1 MTNKQQP
8 SNGGREASQSNE
20 SSADE
25 GGPSRRTFLK
35 GTAAAGAVALGVGAG
50 AVGSAS
56 AGIPTPQLHRDG
68 NLIKDP
74 DGNVVTL
81 RGVNIADPKRINVTS
96 AARGKDAVQVIDMLT
111 DASNGWY
118 PRTIRVPVQPV
129 DIGEYEPGSG
139 PPVPAFDE
147 TQLENYLTNHLD
159 EVVERCKERGVYCI
173 IDYHRHRDVSW
184 AEGQS
189 GPVNTEL
196 QDEVDMFWDIVAP
209 RYSEDSHVLYEVYNE
224 PTEPGMWEDPTDTQW
239 VADIWQLWLEM
250 AQPWVDTI
258 RSHADNLI
266 LMGSPSWTQ
275 SPEGAL
281 VEEFDGEDIA
291 YTFHIYPGHNSSR
304 QQNWEDASING
315 EGVNGVYEQAPLFV
329 TEFGWEENGGQYIGG
344 TDEFG
349 DAFHDFLEKSE
360 AIHWTA
366 WCADP
371 VWRPVMFDRPFAENV
386 DDAVGDPYNGTV
398 PEACS
403 DLPCEWSL
411 TTGSGGM
418 GDDIKSWLEQYRND
432 GIPGDGTVTPPTDTP
447 DTPTDEPAGSAN
459 LRVAHFSPDAPNV
472 DVYVDGTA
480 VLTDVPFRAVSD
492 YLEVSAGTHTVEITA
507 AGDASNSVFE
517 GDVTVADGSDYTVA
531 AVGELDAD
539 TQFRPLVLEDDNSDI
554 GDDMARVRLLHASP
568 DAPAVDVT
576 TASGSTLFDG
586 VSFGQAGYVEV
597 PAGNYTL
604 QVRGDT
610 AGNDGDVVASFD
622 VGLAGDTV
630 YTGFAGGYLSP
641 GDEPTSEAFDLA
653 LSVDSGPGG
662 SPADETAPPAPTSLS
677 VASTSTDAV
686 TVDWMGVSDSG
697 GSGLAEYAV
706 YLDGSMEQTVP
717 AGTTEATVDGLSA
730 DTTYTVGVAA
740 VDNAGNESAQTS
752 VTATTEAADTP
763 TDEPDTPTDE
773 PPADAM
779 VVDDYDGDP
788 GWANHRNDL
797 GQWCGAGSFANGGGE
812 ETGGALVLEYDN
824 GGWFQEQIN
833 ESIEEYSTLVFEVS
847 GANGGEESE
856 VLFDMGGVRTM
867 LSNVT
872 DDSIGTSMGEVRVD
886 LESAGVDRSSSS
898 LSVRFNFWQG
908 GSSTLEL
915 SEIRLE

>member
-1 MTNKQQP
+1 MTNNEQP
-8 SNGGREASQSNE
+8 SNGGREASQSNGP
-20 SSADE
+20 SADE

-96 AARGKDAVQVIDMLT
+96 QARGKDAVQVIDSLT

-139 PPVPAFDE
+139 PPVPAFTE
-147 TQLENYLTNHLD
+147 SQLESYLTNHLD
-159 EVVERCKERGVYCI
+159 EVVQRCAERGVYCI
-173 IDYHRHRDVSW
+173 VDYHRHRDVQW
-184 AEGQS
+184 AEGQD
-189 GPVNTEL
+189 GPVNAEL

-209 RYSEDSHVLYEVYNE
+209 RYSDDSHVLYEVYNE

-239 VADIWQLWLEM
+239 VADVWQLWLEM

-291 YTFHIYPGHNSSR
+291 YTYHIYPGHNSSR
-304 QQNWEDASING
+304 AQDWEDASRNG
-315 EGVNGVYEQAPLFV
+315 EGVAGVYEQAPLFV
-329 TEFGWEENGGQYIGG
+329 TEFGWEENAGQYIGG

-349 DAFHDFLEKSE
+349 DAFHDFLEKSP

-371 VWRPVMFDRPFAENV
+371 VWRPVMFSRPFADNA
-386 DDAVGDPYNGTV
+386 DDSVGDPYNGTV

-411 TTGSGGM
+411 TTGSGAM

-432 GIPGDGTVTPPTDTP
+432 GIPGEGTVTPPTDTP
-447 DTPTDEPAGSAN
+447 TPTDEPN
-459 LRVAHFSPDAPNV
+459 
-472 DVYVDGTA
+472 
-480 VLTDVPFRAVSD
+480 
-492 YLEVSAGTHTVEITA
+492 
-507 AGDASNSVFE
+507 
-517 GDVTVADGSDYTVA
+517 
-531 AVGELDAD
+531 
-539 TQFRPLVLEDDNSDI
+539 
-554 GDDMARVRLLHASP
+554 
-568 DAPAVDVT
+568 
-576 TASGSTLFDG
+576 
-586 VSFGQAGYVEV
+586 
-597 PAGNYTL
+597 
-604 QVRGDT
+604 
-610 AGNDGDVVASFD
+610 
-622 VGLAGDTV
+622 
-630 YTGFAGGYLSP
+630 
-641 GDEPTSEAFDLA
+641 
-653 LSVDSGPGG
+653 
-662 SPADETAPPAPTSLS
+662 
-677 VASTSTDAV
+677 
-686 TVDWMGVSDSG
+686 
-697 GSGLAEYAV
+697 
-706 YLDGSMEQTVP
+706 
-717 AGTTEATVDGLSA
+717 
-730 DTTYTVGVAA
+730 
-740 VDNAGNESAQTS
+740 
-752 VTATTEAADTP
+752 TP

-773 PPADAM
+773 PETPTDEPDTPTDEPETPTDEPDTPTDTPAADAL
-779 VVDDYDGDP
+779 VVNNYDGDP
-788 GWANHRNDL
+788 GWASHRNDL
-797 GQWCGAGSFANGGGE
+797 GQWCGAGSFENGAGE
-812 ETGGALVLEYDN
+812 VSDGALVLKYDN
-824 GGWFQEQIN
+824 GGWFQEQVN
-833 ESIEEYSTLVFEVS
+833 QDVSGYSTLVFEVS

-872 DDSIGTSMGEVRVD
+872 DDSIGTSTGTVRVD
-886 LESAGVDRSSSS
+886 LESAGVDRSSP
-898 LSVRFNFWQG
+898 SVRLNFWQG
-908 GSSTLEL
+908 GASTLEL

>member
-1 MTNKQQP
+1 MTNKPQP
-8 SNGGREASQSNE
+8 SNGGREVSQSNE
-20 SSADE
+20 PGADE

-96 AARGKDAVQVIDMLT
+96 QARGKDAVQVIDMLT

-118 PRTIRVPVQPV
+118 PRMIRVPVQPV

-147 TQLENYLTNHLD
+147 TQLESYLTNHLD

-173 IDYHRHRDVSW
+173 IDYHRHRDVMW
-184 AEGQS
+184 AEGQN
-189 GPVNTEL
+189 GPLNTDL
-196 QDEVDMFWDIVAP
+196 QDEVDMFWDVVAP
-209 RYSEDSHVLYEVYNE
+209 RYAEDSHVLYEVYNE
-224 PTEPGMWEDPTDTQW
+224 PTEPGMWEDPTTTQW
-239 VADIWQLWLEM
+239 VADIWDMWLDM

-258 RSHADNLI
+258 RNHADNLI

-281 VEEFDGEDIA
+281 LEEFDGEDIA
-291 YTFHIYPGHNSSR
+291 YTYHIYPGHNSSR
-304 QQNWEDASING
+304 NQDWEDASRNG
-315 EGVNGVYEQAPLFV
+315 EGVAGVYEQAPLFV
-329 TEFGWEENGGQYIGG
+329 TEFGWEEGGGQYIGG

-349 DAFHDFLEKSE
+349 DAFHDFLEKSP

-371 VWRPVMFDRPFAENV
+371 VWRPVMFDRPFADNAN
-386 DDAVGDPYNGTV
+386 DSVGDPYNGTV

-432 GIPGDGTVTPPTDTP
+432 GIPGEGTATPPTDTP
-447 DTPTDEPAGSAN
+447 TPTDEPN
-459 LRVAHFSPDAPNV
+459 TP
-472 DVYVDGTA
+472 T
-480 VLTDVPFRAVSD
+480 
-492 YLEVSAGTHTVEITA
+492 
-507 AGDASNSVFE
+507 
-517 GDVTVADGSDYTVA
+517 
-531 AVGELDAD
+531 
-539 TQFRPLVLEDDNSDI
+539 
-554 GDDMARVRLLHASP
+554 
-568 DAPAVDVT
+568 
-576 TASGSTLFDG
+576 
-586 VSFGQAGYVEV
+586 
-597 PAGNYTL
+597 
-604 QVRGDT
+604 
-610 AGNDGDVVASFD
+610 
-622 VGLAGDTV
+622 
-630 YTGFAGGYLSP
+630 
-641 GDEPTSEAFDLA
+641 DEPNT
-653 LSVDSGPGG
+653 PT
-662 SPADETAPPAPTSLS
+662 DEPNTPTDEPN
-677 VASTSTDAV
+677 TPTDEPE
-686 TVDWMGVSDSG
+686 T
-697 GSGLAEYAV
+697 
-706 YLDGSMEQTVP
+706 P
-717 AGTTEATVDGLSA
+717 
-730 DTTYTVGVAA
+730 
-740 VDNAGNESAQTS
+740 
-752 VTATTEAADTP
+752 TP
-763 TDEPDTPTDE
+763 TDEPDTPTDT
-773 PPADAM
+773 PAADAM

-788 GWANHRNDL
+788 GWASHRNDL
-797 GQWCGAGSFANGGGE
+797 GQWCGAGSFENGGGE

-824 GGWFQEQIN
+824 GGWYQSQIN
-833 ESIEEYSTLVFEVS
+833 QDVSDYSTLVFEVS

-886 LESAGVDRSSSS
+886 MEAAGIDRSSP
-898 LSVRFNFWQG
+898 SVRFNFWQG